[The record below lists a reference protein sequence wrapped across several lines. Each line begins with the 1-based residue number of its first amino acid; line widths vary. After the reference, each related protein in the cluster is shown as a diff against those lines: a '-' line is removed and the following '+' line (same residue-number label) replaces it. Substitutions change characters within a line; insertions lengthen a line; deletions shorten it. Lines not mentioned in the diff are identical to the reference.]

1 MRGILS
7 LSLGWCNNERQRS
20 FSGSGLAPYCN
31 GKISYK
37 GCLYTGN
44 GANQGLDRTFRSG
57 NIAGFKNM
65 TVGGLFCQK
74 TTQSS

>member
-1 MRGILS
+1 VQGRRGILS

-31 GKISYK
+31 GKISYE

-44 GANQGLDRTFRSG
+44 GAN
-57 NIAGFKNM
+57 
-65 TVGGLFCQK
+65 
-74 TTQSS
+74 